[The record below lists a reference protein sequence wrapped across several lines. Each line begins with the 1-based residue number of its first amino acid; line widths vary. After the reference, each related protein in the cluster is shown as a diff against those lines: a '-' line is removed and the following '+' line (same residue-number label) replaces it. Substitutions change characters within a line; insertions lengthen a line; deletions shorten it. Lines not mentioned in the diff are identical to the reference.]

1 MAGQSRCFVSFWV
14 NASAVKN
21 KKPEMATTL
30 KNQILDIRDYFSP
43 LSVLKVR
50 CLLNNLKD
58 GQMLEIW
65 SNDSET
71 KDVLE
76 RIIRNSNDELVGI
89 EKQSE
94 YEKIYI
100 RRRKKR
106 TTSAPVSC
114 MESDRGK
121 NISFSDTLIVYGI

>member
-1 MAGQSRCFVSFWV
+1 M

-76 RIIRNSNDELVGI
+76 RIIRNSNDEWVGI

-94 YEKIYI
+94 YEKIYV

-106 TTSAPVSC
+106 TTSAPV
-114 MESDRGK
+114 
-121 NISFSDTLIVYGI
+121 

>member
-1 MAGQSRCFVSFWV
+1 MAAIS
-14 NASAVKN
+14 
-21 KKPEMATTL
+21 
-30 KNQILDIRDYFSP
+30 KNQILDIRNYFSP

-50 CLLNNLKD
+50 CLLNTLNE
-58 GQMLEIW
+58 GQMLEVW

-76 RIIRNSNDELVGI
+76 VIMRNSNDELVGI
-89 EKQSE
+89 ITQSE

-106 TTSAPVSC
+106 TPSAAVQYI
-114 MESDRGK
+114 ESDK
-121 NISFSDTLIVYGI
+121 

>member
-50 CLLNNLKD
+50 SLLNNLKD

-76 RIIRNSNDELVGI
+76 RIIRNSNDEWVGI

-106 TTSAPVSC
+106 TTSAPV
-114 MESDRGK
+114 
-121 NISFSDTLIVYGI
+121 

>member
-1 MAGQSRCFVSFWV
+1 MIAPS
-14 NASAVKN
+14 
-21 KKPEMATTL
+21 
-30 KNQILDIRDYFSP
+30 KNQILDIRNYFSP

-50 CLLNNLKD
+50 CLLNTLNE
-58 GQMLEIW
+58 GQMLEVW

-76 RIIRNSNDELVGI
+76 RIIKNSNDELVGI
-89 EKQSE
+89 NTQSE

-106 TTSAPVSC
+106 TPSAVVQYI
-114 MESDRGK
+114 ESVKGPQRRKEKKGK
-121 NISFSDTLIVYGI
+121 RSI

>member
-14 NASAVKN
+14 NTSAVKN
-21 KKPEMATTL
+21 EKPEMAATS
-30 KNQILDIRDYFSP
+30 KNQILDIRDHFSP

-50 CLLNNLKD
+50 SLLNNLKD
-58 GQMLEIW
+58 GQMLEVW

-89 EKQSE
+89 KKHSE

-100 RRRKKR
+100 RRRKNR
-106 TTSAPVSC
+106 TTFGPV
-114 MESDRGK
+114 
-121 NISFSDTLIVYGI
+121 

>member
-1 MAGQSRCFVSFWV
+1 
-14 NASAVKN
+14 
-21 KKPEMATTL
+21 MATTL

-58 GQMLEIW
+58 GQTLEIW

-76 RIIRNSNDELVGI
+76 RIIRNSNDEWVGI
-89 EKQSE
+89 EEQSE
-94 YEKIYI
+94 YEKIYV

-106 TTSAPVSC
+106 TTSAPV
-114 MESDRGK
+114 
-121 NISFSDTLIVYGI
+121 